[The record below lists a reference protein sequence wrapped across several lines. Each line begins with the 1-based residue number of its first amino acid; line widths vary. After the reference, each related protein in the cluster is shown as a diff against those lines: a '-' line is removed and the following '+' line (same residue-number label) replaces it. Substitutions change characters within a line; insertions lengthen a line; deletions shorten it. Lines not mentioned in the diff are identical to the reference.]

1 MLVSKIDEFHTVK
14 LASASRPE
22 IAMPALLP
30 QIGDGVHIE
39 EAGEASDE
47 DWLLEKNGSTFPSDE
62 SFGFK

>member
-14 LASASRPE
+14 LTSASRPE

-47 DWLLEKNGSTFPSDE
+47 D
-62 SFGFK
+62 